1 MNKELKDRVF
11 KLPQD
16 IINQIHH
23 TVGGLNGKHVNGLNR
38 AQKLLNDKSVTYG
51 QLKRIIHDLQSI
63 DKVNDRVKYNLAGGD
78 LMDRWSKQFLQ
89 GERNLV
95 SNAKDSRKRA
105 DEIGSITGERK
116 NSHLSTHKKKD
127 NYSTPTNLIKSN
139 SDKTSVSSITPNG
152 LFEEIQKIKKLII
165 Y

>member
-23 TVGGLNGKHVNGLNR
+23 TVGGLNGKHTDGLMR
-38 AQKLLNDKSVTYG
+38 AQKLLADKSVTYG

-63 DKVNDRVKYNLAGGD
+63 DKVKDRVKYNLAGGD

-105 DEIGSITGERK
+105 DDIGSITGERR
-116 NSHLSTHKKKD
+116 NSHLSSHKKKD

-139 SDKTSVSSITPNG
+139 SEKTSVSSITPNG
-152 LFEEIQKIKKLII
+152 LFEEIEKIKKLII

>member
-16 IINQIHH
+16 ILNQINH
-23 TVGGLNGKHVNGLNR
+23 TVGGLNGKHVSGLNR

-63 DKVNDRVKYNLAGGD
+63 DKVKDRVKYNLAGGD
-78 LMDRWSKQFLQ
+78 LMDRWSKQYLQ
-89 GERNLV
+89 GERNSV

-105 DEIGSITGERK
+105 DEIGSITGERR
-116 NSHLSTHKKKD
+116 NSHLATHKKKA
-127 NYSTPTNLIKSN
+127 NFSTPTNIIKSN

-152 LFEEIQKIKKLII
+152 LFEEIEKIKKLII

>member
-16 IINQIHH
+16 ILNQIHH
-23 TVGGLNGKHVNGLNR
+23 TVGGLNGEHANGLMR
-38 AQKLLNDKSVTYG
+38 AQKLLTDKSVTYG

-63 DKVNDRVKYNLAGGD
+63 DKVKDRVKYNLAGGD

-95 SNAKDSRKRA
+95 SNTKDSRKRA
-105 DEIGSITGERK
+105 DEIGSITGERR
-116 NSHLSTHKKKD
+116 NSHLATHKKKD

-152 LFEEIQKIKKLII
+152 LFEEIEKIKKLII

>member
-11 KLPQD
+11 NIPQN
-16 IINQIHH
+16 ILNHINHA
-23 TVGGLNGKHVNGLNR
+23 VGGLMGKHVDGLMR
-38 AQKLLNDKSVTYG
+38 AKKLLSDKTVTYG
-51 QLKRIIHDLQSI
+51 QLKRIIHDLQTI
-63 DKVNDRVKYNLAGGD
+63 DKVNDRTKYNLAGGD
-78 LMDRWSKQFLQ
+78 LMNTWSKQFLQ

-116 NSHLSTHKKKD
+116 NSHLSSHKKKD
-127 NYSTPTNLIKSN
+127 NFKLPTNTLKSN

-152 LFEEIQKIKKLII
+152 LFEEIEKIKKLII